1 MRGAAQML
9 ELTNLTKKYNDNTV
23 VNNISLHV
31 KQGEIFGLLGP
42 NGAGKSTMVSMIS
55 TVVMPTSG
63 SITIDNKSLR
73 EKPMEIKK
81 MMGIVPQDLALYPSL
96 STKENLEFFGIL
108 YGLSGSELKT
118 RTNEVLEIIELQDK
132 KNQDVAE
139 LSGGM
144 KRRVNI
150 GIALMNNPKLL
161 ILDEPTV
168 GIDPQ
173 SRNHILETVKKL
185 NYEDGMTVIYTSHYM
200 EEVEYLCKNVAII
213 DHGCLIA
220 QGTKEQ
226 LKQNLAAC
234 DTLTVNFSEA
244 REDALKQLQHVPYIS
259 KVDIVGNQINILVP
273 ANDSNVIEI
282 MEEIKN
288 LGIKPISFK
297 YEEVNLE
304 SIFLQ
309 ITGKALRE

>member
-1 MRGAAQML
+1 ML
-9 ELTNLTKKYNDNTV
+9 ELTNLTKEYNDVTV

-31 KQGEIFGLLGP
+31 KRGEIFGLLGP
-42 NGAGKSTMVSMIS
+42 NGAGKSTTVSMIS
-55 TVVMPTSG
+55 TVLTPTSG

-73 EKPMEIKK
+73 EKPIDIKK
-81 MMGIVPQDLALYPSL
+81 IMGIVPQDLALYQAL
-96 STKENLEFFGIL
+96 SAKENLEFFGSL
-108 YGLSGSELKT
+108 YGLSGKKLKT

-139 LSGGM
+139 FSGGM

-150 GIALMNNPKLL
+150 GIALMNDPKLL

-185 NYEDGMTVIYTSHYM
+185 NQDRGMTVIYTSHYM

-213 DHGCLIA
+213 DHGSLIA
-220 QGTKEQ
+220 QGTKEE
-226 LKQNLAAC
+226 LKQSLAAC
-234 DTLTVNFSEA
+234 DTLTVSFSEA
-244 REDALKQLQHVPYIS
+244 SEGAVEQLDRIPGIS
-259 KVDIVGNQINILVP
+259 KVSIAGNQISMLVSTS
-273 ANDSNVIEI
+273 DKNVIEI
-282 MEEIKN
+282 VDDIKK
-288 LGIKPISFK
+288 LGLKLTSFK

-309 ITGKALRE
+309 ITGKALRG